1 MREGTIHEVREI
13 SKKKCEFLFN
23 NFGKMIK
30 INDENVYNIKNTISK
45 KDLDEEII

>member
-1 MREGTIHEVREI
+1 MDEMKTI

-30 INDENVYNIKNTISK
+30 INDNIKYRNTSTNNNN
-45 KDLDEEII
+45 EEDNI